1 MKNYT
6 FPKWTELPEIDLYM
20 DQVIT
25 YINEKLKDT
34 YFYDE
39 KFITKAMINNYVKTG
54 IVHPPVKKHY
64 TKSHLAYFLVLTIL
78 KRCYSMQQI
87 TSLLHIY
94 TNIKD
99 STIEQAYDLFISR
112 FEDSLN
118 DVFKNNRNTILFENA
133 NYEQK
138 LMVMSFNA
146 SSIRCILNT
155 HLKAMKQCRERPSLL
170 YLYTRKGRCTMYA
183 FLLLVNYNSPSI
195 RIRNCSPLNTCQSII

>member
-1 MKNYT
+1 MT
-6 FPKWTELPEIDLYM
+6 HPQEGLEAWTEQVHAYRIPRYDELPTLELYM
-20 DQVIT
+20 DQVVAVIDDCLRIYLRDSKAQRLT
-25 YINEKLKDT
+25 P
-34 YFYDE
+34 
-39 KFITKAMINNYVKTG
+39 AMINNYVKTG

-94 TNIKD
+94 TNMKD

-133 NYEQK
+133 NSEQELMDNVIQCIIYKMHTEYTLKKYEQ
-138 LMVMSFNA
+138 
-146 SSIRCILNT
+146 
-155 HLKAMKQCRERPSLL
+155 E
-170 YLYTRKGRCTMYA
+170 
-183 FLLLVNYNSPSI
+183 
-195 RIRNCSPLNTCQSII
+195 

>member
-1 MKNYT
+1 MIMKNYT
-6 FPKWTELPEIDLYM
+6 FPRWNDLPEIELYM

-25 YINEKLKDT
+25 YMNDKLKDT

-39 KFITKAMINNYVKTG
+39 KFITKSMINNYVKTG

-94 TNIKD
+94 TNMKD

-112 FEDSLN
+112 FESSLN
-118 DVFKNNRNTILFENA
+118 DVFEITVIQLNLKTPTMNKNSWI
-133 NYEQK
+133 
-138 LMVMSFNA
+138 MSFNA

-155 HLKAMKQCRERPSLL
+155 HLKAMKQSRERPSLL
-170 YLYTRKGRCTMYA
+170 YLYT
-183 FLLLVNYNSPSI
+183 I
-195 RIRNCSPLNTCQSII
+195 E

>member
-6 FPKWTELPEIDLYM
+6 FPKWIELPEIDLYM

-94 TNIKD
+94 TNMKD

-118 DVFKNNRNTILFENA
+118 AVFETNSSLNA
-133 NYEQK
+133 AFNSTSYEQK
-138 LMVMSFNA
+138 LLDNV
-146 SSIRCILNT
+146 IQCIIYKIHTEYVLST
-155 HLKAMKQCRERPSLL
+155 KKQKSES
-170 YLYTRKGRCTMYA
+170 
-183 FLLLVNYNSPSI
+183 
-195 RIRNCSPLNTCQSII
+195 